1 MLDLATLVIMGLSC
15 FGLAHILHYN
25 EIPLWRDLRG
35 WLRAK
40 LPLFNAH
47 EPLALFTC
55 AAVYLGHTYLTQGQL
70 VIDPAHL
77 TDASMNILAL
87 TGVTIIGE
95 SIR

>member
-1 MLDLATLVIMGLSC
+1 MLELTPLVLMGLSC

-25 EIPLWRDLRG
+25 DIPLWKDLRG

-40 LPLFNAH
+40 LPLLNQH
-47 EPLALFTC
+47 EPLALITC
-55 AAVYLGHTYLTQGQL
+55 AAVYFGHTYLTNGQL
-70 VIDPAHL
+70 VLDPAHL

-87 TGVTIIGE
+87 TGLTIVGE